1 MTEFTLSRRQF
12 LRSTTRIG
20 VTLALTTGLCRPV
33 RPVQAQETSLISIPQ
48 ETDNLSSLDV
58 QNWIVAGLGGLWVA
72 GGFLNFFARNLVYDN
87 LPPALKQK
95 YSLAGGDYKSLPAAK
110 AIWETIPAPI
120 RAGGPEAL
128 WKFHK
133 GKDWSHIIPRSWS
146 GPTTAANGIWW
157 CSPCN
162 KSLGPRPM
170 PPAIIELARTLL
182 QFEAMRFAILQT
194 LRSMVRGGMVG
205 VVVGGL
211 LTCLECG
218 LQYAEGKISWR
229 EMVAKIVNSS
239 IVAGAMAFT
248 ITGLIVGISLAF
260 PFLIPIFAPLLIV
273 LQVVGLIFLG
283 QQVITLAKGWWEV
296 LHVEDGL
303 DTFGGVLESARSS
316 LRSMLKDAEE
326 NVLNVVWNWI
336 AAKADRVG
344 IDRALELVI
353 EKIQRLGIDKAW
365 VWFAAQTQE
374 VTSKAADLAS
384 ALRTWDYQSE
394 VDVNVNAIK
403 ESIASVVTSE
413 FQDAI
418 STTEGLLRSIGDYGK
433 DANLR
438 AVDSILVA

>member
-1 MTEFTLSRRQF
+1 
-12 LRSTTRIG
+12 
-20 VTLALTTGLCRPV
+20 
-33 RPVQAQETSLISIPQ
+33 
-48 ETDNLSSLDV
+48 
-58 QNWIVAGLGGLWVA
+58 
-72 GGFLNFFARNLVYDN
+72 
-87 LPPALKQK
+87 
-95 YSLAGGDYKSLPAAK
+95 
-110 AIWETIPAPI
+110 
-120 RAGGPEAL
+120 
-128 WKFHK
+128 
-133 GKDWSHIIPRSWS
+133 
-146 GPTTAANGIWW
+146 
-157 CSPCN
+157 
-162 KSLGPRPM
+162 
-170 PPAIIELARTLL
+170 
-182 QFEAMRFAILQT
+182 
-194 LRSMVRGGMVG
+194 MVG

-239 IVAGAMAFT
+239 IVAGTMAFT
-248 ITGLIVGISLAF
+248 ITGLIVGVSLAF